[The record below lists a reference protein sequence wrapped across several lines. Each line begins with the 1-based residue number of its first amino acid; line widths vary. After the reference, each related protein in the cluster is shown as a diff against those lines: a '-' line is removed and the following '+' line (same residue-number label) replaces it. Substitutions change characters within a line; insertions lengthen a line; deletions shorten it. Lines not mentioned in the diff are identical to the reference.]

1 MKEIK
6 FKDLDWYV
14 IEETDDSVKLLLKN
28 VLDEE
33 RIKKYSNDDWYVD
46 GYEVRLTSDVKPP
59 FDWEKSY
66 VKNVIL
72 ENFKN
77 DLGIECDI
85 TIPSKEDVENLPYEI
100 RKCVNWYWTNTP
112 SHFLAAGAFAH
123 VYLVNPT
130 GELNLWLHV
139 AYSNGV
145 RPIITLKK
153 ELCTEQ

>member
-1 MKEIK
+1 MKKIK

-33 RIKKYSNDDWYVD
+33 RIKKYSSDDWYVD
-46 GYEVRLTSDVKPP
+46 GCEVRLTSDVKSP

-66 VKNVIL
+66 VKNIIL

-85 TIPSKEDVENLPYEI
+85 TIPSKEYIEKLPIEI
-100 RKCVNWYWTNTP
+100 RKSNHWYWTNTP
-112 SHFLAAGAFAH
+112 SYFNAAIAYAY
-123 VYLVNPT
+123 VYNVNPT
-130 GELNLWLHV
+130 GELHLWHHV
-139 AYSNGV
+139 ANSNGV

-153 ELCTEQ
+153 ELCTEL

>member
-1 MKEIK
+1 MKKIK

-33 RIKKYSNDDWYVD
+33 RIKKYSSDDWYVD
-46 GYEVRLTSDVKPP
+46 GYEVRLTNDVKPP

-66 VKNVIL
+66 VKNIIL

-85 TIPSKEDVENLPYEI
+85 TIPSKEYIEKLPIEI
-100 RKCVNWYWTNTP
+100 RKCNCWYWTNTP
-112 SHFLAAGAFAH
+112 SYFNAAAYAYVSFVSPA
-123 VYLVNPT
+123 
-130 GELNLWLHV
+130 GELNQWNRV
-139 AYSNGV
+139 TDSYGV

-153 ELCTEQ
+153 ELCTGL

>member
-28 VLDEE
+28 VLDEG
-33 RIKKYSNDDWYVD
+33 RIEKYSNDDWYVD
-46 GYEVRLTSDVKPP
+46 SCEVRLTNDVKPP

-66 VKNVIL
+66 VKNIIL

-85 TIPSKEDVENLPYEI
+85 TIPSKEYIEKLPIEI
-100 RKCVNWYWTNTP
+100 RKCNCWYWTNTP
-112 SHFLAAGAFAH
+112 SYFNAAGAYANVFN
-123 VYLVNPT
+123 VYPA
-130 GELNLWLHV
+130 GELHLWSYV
-139 AYSNGV
+139 ANSNGV

-153 ELCTEQ
+153 ELCTEL

>member
-28 VLDEE
+28 VLDKE
-33 RIKKYSNDDWYVD
+33 RIRKYSNDDWYVD
-46 GYEVRLTSDVKPP
+46 GYKVRLTSDVKPP

-66 VKNVIL
+66 VKNIIL

-77 DLGIECDI
+77 DLGIECDV
-85 TIPSKEDVENLPYEI
+85 TIPSKEDIENLPIEI
-100 RKCVNWYWTNTP
+100 RKCNCWYWTNTP
-112 SHFLAAGAFAH
+112 SYSNAANARAS
-123 VYLVNPT
+123 VYSVHPT
-130 GELNLWLHV
+130 GVLIQWNYV
-139 AYSNGV
+139 TNSNGV

-153 ELCTEQ
+153 ELCTEL

>member
-14 IEETDDSVKLLLKN
+14 IKEIDDSVKLLLKN

-85 TIPSKEDVENLPYEI
+85 TIPSKEDIEKLPIEF
-100 RKCVNWYWTNTP
+100 RKCNFWYWTNTP
-112 SHFLAAGAFAH
+112 SYFSAANPYAH
-123 VYLVNPT
+123 VYFVYPA
-130 GELNLWLHV
+130 GELYHWRHV
-139 AYSNGV
+139 TYSSGV

-153 ELCTEQ
+153 ELCTEL

>member
-33 RIKKYSNDDWYVD
+33 RIKKYSNDDWYVN

-66 VKNVIL
+66 VKNIIL

-85 TIPSKEDVENLPYEI
+85 TIPSKEDIENLPIEI
-100 RKCVNWYWTNTP
+100 RKCNYWHWTNTP
-112 SHFLAAGAFAH
+112 SRFNAAYAIAS
-123 VYLVNPT
+123 VYGVDPT
-130 GELNLWLHV
+130 GELYPWSSV
-139 AYSNGV
+139 TYSHGV

-153 ELCTEQ
+153 ELCTEL

>member
-28 VLDEE
+28 VLDEG
-33 RIKKYSNDDWYVD
+33 RIEKYSNDDWYVD
-46 GYEVRLTSDVKPP
+46 SCEVRLTNDVKPP

-66 VKNVIL
+66 VKKVIL

-85 TIPSKEDVENLPYEI
+85 TIPSKEYIEKLPIEI
-100 RKCVNWYWTNTP
+100 RKSNHWYWTNTP
-112 SHFLAAGAFAH
+112 SYFNAANAYAH
-123 VYLVNPT
+123 VYYVIPT
-130 GELNLWLHV
+130 GELSQWYYV
-139 AYSNGV
+139 SNSRGV

-153 ELCTEQ
+153 ELCTEL

>member
-28 VLDEE
+28 VLDEG
-33 RIKKYSNDDWYVD
+33 RIEKYSNDDWYVD
-46 GYEVRLTSDVKPP
+46 SCEVRLTNDVKPP

-66 VKNVIL
+66 VKNIIL

-85 TIPSKEDVENLPYEI
+85 TIPSKEDIEKLPIEF
-100 RKCVNWYWTNTP
+100 RKCNFWYWTNTP
-112 SHFLAAGAFAH
+112 SRFNAAYAIAS
-123 VYLVNPT
+123 VYGVHPT
-130 GELNLWLHV
+130 GELIQWGYV
-139 AYSNGV
+139 MYSHGV

-153 ELCTEQ
+153 ELCTEL

>member
-14 IEETDDSVKLLLKN
+14 IEEIDDSVKLLLKN

-33 RIKKYSNDDWYVD
+33 RIRKYSNDDWYVD
-46 GYEVRLTSDVKPP
+46 GYEVRLTNDVKPP

-66 VKNVIL
+66 VKNIIL

-85 TIPSKEDVENLPYEI
+85 TIPSKEYIEKLPIEI
-100 RKCVNWYWTNTP
+100 RKCNYWYWTNTP
-112 SHFLAAGAFAH
+112 SYFHAANALA
-123 VYLVNPT
+123 LVSNVDPT
-130 GELNLWLHV
+130 GGLHLWHHV
-139 AYSNGV
+139 ANSNGV

-153 ELCTEQ
+153 ELCTGL

>member
-28 VLDEE
+28 VLDKE
-33 RIKKYSNDDWYVD
+33 RIRKYSNDDWYVD
-46 GYEVRLTSDVKPP
+46 GYKVRLTSDVKPP

-66 VKNVIL
+66 VKNIIL

-85 TIPSKEDVENLPYEI
+85 TIPSKEYIEKLPIEI
-100 RKCVNWYWTNTP
+100 RK
-112 SHFLAAGAFAH
+112 
-123 VYLVNPT
+123 
-130 GELNLWLHV
+130 
-139 AYSNGV
+139 
-145 RPIITLKK
+145 
-153 ELCTEQ
+153 

>member
-14 IEETDDSVKLLLKN
+14 IEEIDDSVKLLLKN

-33 RIKKYSNDDWYVD
+33 RIKKYSSDDWYVD
-46 GYEVRLTSDVKPP
+46 GYEVRLTNDVKPP

-66 VKNVIL
+66 VKNIIL

-85 TIPSKEDVENLPYEI
+85 TIPSKEYIEKLPIEI
-100 RKCVNWYWTNTP
+100 RKCNCWYWTNTP
-112 SHFLAAGAFAH
+112 SYFNAAAYAYVSFVSPA
-123 VYLVNPT
+123 
-130 GELNLWLHV
+130 GELGLWYCV
-139 AYSNGV
+139 TNSFGV

-153 ELCTEQ
+153 ELCTGL

>member
-33 RIKKYSNDDWYVD
+33 RIRKYSNDDWYVD
-46 GYEVRLTSDVKPP
+46 GYEVRLTSDIKPP

-85 TIPSKEDVENLPYEI
+85 TIPSKKYIEKLPIEI
-100 RKCVNWYWTNTP
+100 RKSNHWYWTNTP
-112 SHFLAAGAFAH
+112 SNFLAADATAS
-123 VYLVNPT
+123 VYGVRPAGVLT
-130 GELNLWLHV
+130 LW
-139 AYSNGV
+139 SNVTNSYGV

-153 ELCTEQ
+153 ELCTEL

>member
-28 VLDEE
+28 VLDKE
-33 RIKKYSNDDWYVD
+33 RIRKYSNDDWYVD
-46 GYEVRLTSDVKPP
+46 GYKVRLTSDVKPP

-66 VKNVIL
+66 VKNIIL

-112 SHFLAAGAFAH
+112 SHFLAAGAYAR
-123 VYLVNPT
+123 VYGVRPA
-130 GELNLWLHV
+130 GELIQWSSV
-139 AYSNGV
+139 ADSRGV

>member
-28 VLDEE
+28 VLDEG
-33 RIKKYSNDDWYVD
+33 RIEKYSNDDWYVN
-46 GYEVRLTSDVKPP
+46 GYEVRLTNDVKPP

-66 VKNVIL
+66 VKNIIL

-85 TIPSKEDVENLPYEI
+85 TIPSKEYIEKLPIEI
-100 RKCVNWYWTNTP
+100 RKCNCWYWTNTP
-112 SHFLAAGAFAH
+112 SYFNAAGAYASVFS
-123 VYLVNPT
+123 VNPA
-130 GELNLWLHV
+130 GELDLRYHV
-139 AYSNGV
+139 ANSNGV

-153 ELCTEQ
+153 ELCTEL

>member
-14 IEETDDSVKLLLKN
+14 IEEIDDSVKLLLKN

-33 RIKKYSNDDWYVD
+33 RIRKYSNDDWYVD
-46 GYEVRLTSDVKPP
+46 GCEVRITSDVKPP

-85 TIPSKEDVENLPYEI
+85 TIPSKEDIEKLPIEF
-100 RKCVNWYWTNTP
+100 RKCNFWYWTNTP
-112 SHFLAAGAFAH
+112 SYFNAAFAIAI
-123 VYLVNPT
+123 VYFVYPT
-130 GELNLWLHV
+130 GELNRWNYV
-139 AYSNGV
+139 TNSYGV

-153 ELCTEQ
+153 ELCTEL

>member
-28 VLDEE
+28 VLDEG
-33 RIKKYSNDDWYVD
+33 RIEKYSNDDWYVN

-66 VKNVIL
+66 VKKVIL

-85 TIPSKEDVENLPYEI
+85 TIPSKKDIEKLPIEI
-100 RKCVNWYWTNTP
+100 RKSNHWYWTNTP
-112 SHFLAAGAFAH
+112 SRFNAANAYAY
-123 VYLVNPT
+123 VYNVYPT
-130 GELNLWLHV
+130 GELHPWNNV
-139 AYSNGV
+139 SNSHGV

-153 ELCTEQ
+153 ELCTEL